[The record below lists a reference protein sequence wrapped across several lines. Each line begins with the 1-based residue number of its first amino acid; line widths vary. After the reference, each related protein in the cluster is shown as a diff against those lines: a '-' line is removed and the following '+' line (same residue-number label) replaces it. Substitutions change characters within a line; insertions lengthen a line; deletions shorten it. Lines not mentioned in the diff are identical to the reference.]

1 MHNGD
6 GKRGAGIKWGGVVLR
21 ELETLAKE
29 RKEDVTTIIANAVKI
44 GIEKIRQETILE
56 RYLKKFITR
65 EAAIKLVG
73 VEVVRL
79 AERQREAVLEDVEW
93 GLHG

>member
-1 MHNGD
+1 MED
-6 GKRGAGIKWGGVVLR
+6 VVLR

-29 RKEDVTTIIANAVKI
+29 RKEDVTSIIANAVKI

-56 RYLKKFITR
+56 RYLKKLITR

-73 VEVVRL
+73 VEVVRR

>member
-1 MHNGD
+1 MED
-6 GKRGAGIKWGGVVLR
+6 VVLR

-29 RKEDVTTIIANAVKI
+29 RKEDVATIIANAVKI

-56 RYLKKFITR
+56 RYLKKLITR
-65 EAAIKLVG
+65 EEAIKLVG
-73 VEVVRL
+73 TELVKL
-79 AERQREAVLEDVEW
+79 AERQRDAVLEDVEW

>member
-1 MHNGD
+1 MAD
-6 GKRGAGIKWGGVVLR
+6 VVLR

-29 RKEDVTTIIANAVKI
+29 RREDVATIIANAVKI

-56 RYLKKFITR
+56 RYLKKLITR

-73 VEVVRL
+73 VEVVRR

>member
-1 MHNGD
+1 MKMED
-6 GKRGAGIKWGGVVLR
+6 MVLR
-21 ELETLAKE
+21 ELGALAKE
-29 RKEDVTTIIANAVKI
+29 RREDVATIIANAVKI

-56 RYLKKFITR
+56 RYLKKLITR

>member
-1 MHNGD
+1 MQNEM
-6 GKRGAGIKWGGVVLR
+6 LR

-56 RYLKKFITR
+56 RYLKKLITR
-65 EAAIKLVG
+65 EEAIKLVG
-73 VEVVRL
+73 MELVRL
-79 AERQREAVLEDVEW
+79 AERQMDAVLEDVEW

>member
-1 MHNGD
+1 M
-6 GKRGAGIKWGGVVLR
+6 R

-29 RKEDVTTIIANAVKI
+29 RREDVATIIANAVKI

-56 RYLKKFITR
+56 RYLKKLITR

>member
-1 MHNGD
+1 MQD
-6 GKRGAGIKWGGVVLR
+6 EVLK

-29 RKEDVTTIIANAVKI
+29 RKEDVITIIANAVRI

-56 RYLKKFITR
+56 QYLKKLITR
-65 EAAIKLVG
+65 EEAIKLVG
-73 VEVVRL
+73 LEPVRL
-79 AERQREAVLEDVEW
+79 AERQRNAVLEDIKW

>member
-1 MHNGD
+1 M
-6 GKRGAGIKWGGVVLR
+6 R

-29 RKEDVTTIIANAVKI
+29 RKEAVTAIIANAVKI

-56 RYLKKFITR
+56 RYLKKLITR

>member
-1 MHNGD
+1 MED
-6 GKRGAGIKWGGVVLR
+6 VVLR

-29 RKEDVTTIIANAVKI
+29 RKEDVTAIIANAVKI

-56 RYLKKFITR
+56 RYLKKLITR

>member
-1 MHNGD
+1 M
-6 GKRGAGIKWGGVVLR
+6 R

-29 RKEDVTTIIANAVKI
+29 RKEDVISIIANAVKI

-56 RYLKKFITR
+56 RYLKKLITR

>member
-1 MHNGD
+1 MAD
-6 GKRGAGIKWGGVVLR
+6 VVLR

-29 RKEDVTTIIANAVKI
+29 RREDVATIIANAVKI

-56 RYLKKFITR
+56 RYLKKLITR

-73 VEVVRL
+73 VEVVKR

>member
-1 MHNGD
+1 MAD
-6 GKRGAGIKWGGVVLR
+6 VVLR

-29 RKEDVTTIIANAVKI
+29 RREDVAIANAVKI

-56 RYLKKFITR
+56 RYLKKLITR

-73 VEVVRL
+73 GEVVRR

>member
-1 MHNGD
+1 M
-6 GKRGAGIKWGGVVLR
+6 R

-29 RKEDVTTIIANAVKI
+29 RREDVATIIANAVKI
-44 GIEKIRQETILE
+44 DIEKIRQETILE
-56 RYLKKFITR
+56 RYLKKLITR

>member
-1 MHNGD
+1 
-6 GKRGAGIKWGGVVLR
+6 LR

-29 RKEDVTTIIANAVKI
+29 RKEDVATIIANAVKI

-56 RYLKKFITR
+56 RYLKKLITR
-65 EAAIKLVG
+65 EEAIKLVG
-73 VEVVRL
+73 TELVKL
-79 AERQREAVLEDVEW
+79 AERQRDAVLEDVEW

>member
-1 MHNGD
+1 MAD
-6 GKRGAGIKWGGVVLR
+6 VVLR
-21 ELETLAKE
+21 ELETLSKE
-29 RKEDVTTIIANAVKI
+29 RREDVATIIANAVKI

-56 RYLKKFITR
+56 RYLKKLITR

-73 VEVVRL
+73 GEVVRR

>member
-1 MHNGD
+1 MED
-6 GKRGAGIKWGGVVLR
+6 VVLR

-29 RKEDVTTIIANAVKI
+29 RKEDVTSIIANAVKI

-56 RYLKKFITR
+56 RYLKKLITR